1 MERGLSEFGEDGI
14 FLFEAAQYCARKCDY
29 ERAVAFYEASY
40 AAEADKKPR
49 YCDALEGIAVIHEI
63 RGDWEKAA
71 EARDRILDNML
82 NEWGLDPESA
92 AVREAEAEKNR
103 VMKKAG
109 R

>member
-1 MERGLSEFGEDGI
+1 MKRGLSEFGEDGA
-14 FLFEAAQYCARKCDY
+14 FLFEAAQYCARRCDY
-29 ERAVAFYEASY
+29 DKAVSFYEASY
-40 AAEADKKPR
+40 
-49 YCDALEGIAVIHEI
+49 
-63 RGDWEKAA
+63 AA

-103 VMKKAG
+103 VLKKAG